1 MLLIASY
8 SSLLVSIH
16 HFTTSSELFYLNN
29 KNLVNILAQNDN
41 SKKDTQ
47 LNQRLE
53 TIETI
58 EDSPLKVM
66 LLNDLALSYAKI
78 GNIEKAIAILSQS
91 LSITHNFKDIVSKI
105 TTIGTIAINH
115 HKIGKTQQGIK
126 ILDQTIEKINSIEDQ
141 SLQGQLLLNIAFNYE
156 AIEKKRSEL
165 LFAQS
170 QTLIEK
176 ASQPLPKYPFLATG
190 TNLKLGLTGNFQSF
204 RDTTATVGININ
216 LYKQWTEEDISVDG
230 SLFLNFDSS
239 RAVNNYRPNS
249 LIFST
254 YRRHFD
260 DQWSFFTNVFNST
273 NQDLFATK
281 NDDEDLTI
289 ISNLLIGAG
298 LNLWR
303 GNSPR
308 EFLDFQVGIGPRY
321 EYDFIDFEERQN
333 NIHPTLG
340 ILLLGRN
347 FSVGKTKLNQTFA
360 IIPALDDLNNYTITS
375 DTNLSIPISDRWFLN
390 NRVFMRYRNEVIYE
404 ENPQLEFLFTTGV
417 QYAF

>member
-1 MLLIASY
+1 MTNQS
-8 SSLLVSIH
+8 
-16 HFTTSSELFYLNN
+16 FYREKRNLPKILTKNDDTN
-29 KNLVNILAQNDN
+29 KNA
-41 SKKDTQ
+41 Q
-47 LNQRLE
+47 LNRRLE
-53 TIETI
+53 GIEAI

-78 GNIEKAIAILSQS
+78 NNIDQALALLSQS
-91 LSITHNFKDIVSKI
+91 LSITKTFEDMVSKI
-105 TTIGTIAINH
+105 TTLGTIAINH
-115 HKIGKTQQGIK
+115 HKIGKTQRGIK
-126 ILDQTIEKINSIEDQ
+126 ILDQTIEQINSIENQ
-141 SLQGQLLLNIAFNYE
+141 SLQGQLLLNIGFKYE
-156 AIEKKRSEL
+156 EMGQKKRSQT

-176 ASQPLPKYPFLATG
+176 ASQPLPEYPFLATE

-204 RDTTATVGININ
+204 RDTTAAVGINLN
-216 LYKQWTEEDISVDG
+216 LYKQWTREDIAIDG

-249 LIFST
+249 LIFSS

-260 DQWSFFTNVFNST
+260 DQWSFFANVFNST
-273 NQDLFATK
+273 NQDLFAAK

-308 EFLDFQVGIGPRY
+308 DFLDFQVGIGPRY

-340 ILLLGRN
+340 VLLLGRN

-375 DTNLSIPISDRWFLN
+375 DTNLSIPISDQWFLR

-404 ENPQLEFLFTTGV
+404 DNPQLEFLFTTGV